1 MRAPG
6 RRWLAVGALALAGLV
21 AAGCGGGKRQD
32 AGEPS
37 GTFPVDVVKASFPT
51 KQRLAEKSELRIA
64 VRNAGDKAV
73 PNVAVTVESDEAN
86 QTATAAAFA
95 EASDQTG
102 LADPSRPVWVLDA
115 GPQNGIT
122 AYTNTWALG
131 PLRPHGTKT
140 FVWHVTAVKPGVHA
154 IKYKVAAGLNGKA
167 KAVLSGGNVEPTGT
181 FTINVS
187 NKPADA
193 KVGDGGQVITSP
205 RE

>member
-6 RRWLAVGALALAGLV
+6 RRWLAVGALALTGLV
-21 AAGCGGGKRQD
+21 AAGCGGGTRQD
-32 AGEPS
+32 ANEPS
-37 GTFPVDVVKASFPT
+37 GTFPVDVVKATFPT

-73 PNVAVTVESDEAN
+73 PNVAVTVASDEAN
-86 QTATAAAFA
+86 QTAAAAAFA
-95 EASDQTG
+95 EASEQPG

-115 GPQNGIT
+115 GPYGGVT

-131 PLRPHGTKT
+131 ALRPNQTKT
-140 FVWHVTAVKPGVHA
+140 FVWRVTAVKPGVHA
-154 IKYKVAAGLNGKA
+154 IKYKVAAGLDGKA
-167 KAVLSGGNVEPTGT
+167 KAVQAGGNAEPTGT

-193 KVGDGGQVITSP
+193 KVGNGGQVITSP
-205 RE
+205 R